1 MNNRDGRMSNVDAWI
16 RHGSEMRRPLL
27 VADDMSTSEK
37 IVIVGGGLSGLCCA
51 YRIAKKRPD
60 IHVFLI
66 EKAPHLGG
74 VISTWKSGEWVCDLA
89 VNATRPHPAF
99 WRLVAD
105 LGLSSQFHA
114 SRSRAKSRWVLLNGK
129 KHRLSFLSLFKI
141 GALKLRKGIK
151 VARHGGAS
159 VSQLLPHRKIA
170 DAMTL
175 GIVNDTSQNVDADF
189 LMPAMTRF
197 GDQPPMKASLLK
209 KKINRSYPL
218 FTPKTGTVA
227 SLDGGMQTLVDA
239 LEQQLESMDNV
250 SMTTGQ
256 EIESPQAAAD
266 MFDVPLYSVIWSAPG
281 MIGKHESTEL
291 SVFAV
296 GYREA
301 DVAKIPYGYGTLIP
315 DPSVPFSGILHESD
329 LHHSQRAPE
338 GHRLFRIMAPH
349 SRWDGDE
356 SKIRDALKHHL
367 GDCEPV
373 LFENLGKRKIP
384 CYPPGYMQN
393 VAKQQFE
400 FNCVGWGV
408 SGVSITHVV
417 DEAERICEKF

>member
-1 MNNRDGRMSNVDAWI
+1 MSDVEAWI

-27 VADDMSTSEK
+27 VVDGLSTSDK
-37 IVIVGGGLSGLCCA
+37 VVVVGGGLSGLSCA
-51 YRIAKKRPD
+51 FRIAQKRPE
-60 IHVFLI
+60 IQVLLV
-66 EKAPHLGG
+66 EKAPQMGG

-99 WRLVAD
+99 WRLVED

-114 SRSRAKSRWVLLNGK
+114 SRDRAKSRWILLKGK

-141 GALKLRKGIK
+141 GALKLRRGIK

-175 GIVNDTSQNVDADF
+175 GIVNDTSENVDADF
-189 LMPAMTRF
+189 LMPAMTHF
-197 GDQPPMKASLLK
+197 GDQPPLKASVLK
-209 KKINRSYPL
+209 KKINSSYPL
-218 FTPKTGTVA
+218 FTPKRGTVA
-227 SLDGGMQTLVDA
+227 SLDGGMQTLIEA
-239 LEQQLESMDNV
+239 LQQHLESMDNV

-256 EIESPQAAAD
+256 EVESPQAAAD
-266 MFDVPLYSVIWSAPG
+266 MFGVPLYSVIWTAPG
-281 MIGKHESTEL
+281 MIGKHQFSEL

-301 DVAKIPYGYGTLIP
+301 DVSKIPYGYGTLIP
-315 DPSVPFSGILHESD
+315 DASVPFSGILHESD
-329 LHHSQRAPE
+329 LHHSLRAPK
-338 GHRLFRIMAPH
+338 GHRLFRVMAPH

-356 SKIRDALKHHL
+356 SKILDALKHHFSES
-367 GDCEPV
+367 EPV

-384 CYPPGYMQN
+384 CYPPGYMQH
-393 VAKQQFE
+393 VAQQKFE

-417 DEAERICEKF
+417 DEAERISERF